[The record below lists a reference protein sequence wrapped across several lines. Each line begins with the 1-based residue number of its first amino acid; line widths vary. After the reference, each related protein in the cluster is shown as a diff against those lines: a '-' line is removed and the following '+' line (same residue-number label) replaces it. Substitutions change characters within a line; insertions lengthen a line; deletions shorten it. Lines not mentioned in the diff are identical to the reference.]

1 MDGEGRGDEAGQ
13 EAEEGDEPEFAKE
26 IESPVSRGS
35 SSRPVVAA
43 GRGLPSERLEGVV
56 GEEVELRKPSHGC
69 RRRPD
74 AQRQLAVWLLFRQ
87 R

>member
-1 MDGEGRGDEAGQ
+1 MNGDGRRNEAGQ
-13 EAEEGDEPEFAKE
+13 EAEESDEPEFARE
-26 IESPVSRGS
+26 IERDISRGS
-35 SSRPVVAA
+35 SSRPVVAG

-56 GEEVELRKPSHGC
+56 GEEVELGKASHGC

-74 AQRQLAVWLLFRQ
+74 AQRRLVVWLPFRQ